1 MDKAE
6 ILDALTVFAEQE
18 PDLRTDDYDTA
29 EQYDEDN
36 RRYCIEPLEEFRAMR
51 DVIAARD
58 EIDANALARAVQ
70 WIDRISMSLT
80 GEIEYR
86 PTRQRRYATEFRSFA
101 CNVLSQALVDS
112 WAPEAPEDAK
122 PLPHAEAMAAE
133 RLGERIAGRWFR

>member
-1 MDKAE
+1 MNKAE
-6 ILDALTVFAEQE
+6 ILDALTTFAEQE
-18 PDLRTDDYDTA
+18 PNLSGDDYPTA
-29 EQYDEDN
+29 EQYDKDN

-70 WIDRISMSLT
+70 WTDRISMNLT
-80 GEIEYR
+80 GELEYR
-86 PTRQRRYATEFRSFA
+86 PTRQGRYATEFRGVA

-133 RLGERIAGRWFR
+133 RLSERIAGKWFR

>member
-6 ILDALTVFAEQE
+6 ILAALTVFAEQE
-18 PDLRTDDYDTA
+18 PNLSAVDYDTA
-29 EQYDEDN
+29 EQYNEDN

-86 PTRQRRYATEFRSFA
+86 PTRQGRYATEFRSVA

-112 WAPEAPEDAK
+112 WAPEALEDAK
-122 PLPHAEAMAAE
+122 PLPYAEAMAAE
-133 RLGERIAGRWFR
+133 RLGERIAGRWFQ

>member
-6 ILDALTVFAEQE
+6 TLDALTVFAKQE
-18 PDLRTDDYDTA
+18 PNLPADDYPTA

-36 RRYCIEPLEEFRAMR
+36 RRYCIEPLEAFRAMR
-51 DVIAARD
+51 DIIAARD

-86 PTRQRRYATEFRSFA
+86 PTQQERYATEFREVA
-101 CNVLSQALVDS
+101 CNVLSQVLVDS
-112 WAPEAPEDAK
+112 
-122 PLPHAEAMAAE
+122 
-133 RLGERIAGRWFR
+133 